1 MRARVCAFCVCVC
14 ARSCSRV
21 FLSLPSLSPSLL
33 PLSHTHDAA
42 KLPLDGNVA
51 LGDHRKVLTVNHVFE
66 ILLKFQ
72 VQTVN
77 SKS

>member
-1 MRARVCAFCVCVC
+1 MCARARLCVLCVC
-14 ARSCSRV
+14 ARAFV
-21 FLSLPSLSPSLL
+21 FTRFSESPL
-33 PLSHTHDAA
+33 PLSPLSHTHTHDAA

-72 VQTVN
+72 VLHRELYT
-77 SKS
+77 